1 MSDFNEVAELPCSIN
16 NAYAAAAPY
25 LSDHP
30 WIMEFLLRNK
40 DMDRDSFIDMIEESI
55 NRISPPRSTDLK
67 ILLNAINNSI

>member
-1 MSDFNEVAELPCSIN
+1 
-16 NAYAAAAPY
+16 
-25 LSDHP
+25 
-30 WIMEFLLRNK
+30 MEFLLRNK